1 MNIYRN
7 LRRMQDMGLINVV
20 PGRPMRFSAIPANIA
35 LDMLLSAAKN
45 RVSEMESKYAQILES
60 LSKISSQRE
69 EYSIETSFRVHGG
82 RRKVYAVMMRMLEES
97 EREICLLTTPND
109 LMCLSLYGFDSALKK
124 MSARG
129 VKIKILTNIMD
140 KKMASMLR
148 DYMKYAMIKHSD
160 MQVKT
165 RFLIVDGKSALTS
178 LTIDDSVKLD
188 SESDSGFWTD
198 SPHYIHSIKTFF
210 DMVWRSAQDISVVIQ
225 HLKTGKP
232 IEKTI
237 AFSEL
242 EGYCESLIGML
253 DRSESEALI
262 CVKRL
267 REPYITRD
275 FIQVMKR
282 AVMRGIKVKILTY
295 LDEEDRNLEEILD
308 AADVRHIDD
317 SHIKV
322 NFLVTDM
329 SESLIYFPFNP
340 TDRRMAQVQC
350 LWSNFVGFAGI
361 LSEIFMDLWSKA
373 TNSTIKLMEI
383 RFRNAIKG
391 VPETLKS
398 MVEERGWVLEVPATI
413 KGESG
418 LNQRFDMV
426 LRRGSAEEII
436 VGDFL
441 PEKDDVKMALI
452 SLYVRAMDVKAHQKI
467 LIMPREE
474 LLSADER
481 ELAAAY
487 NILLVDGLESNE
499 ISRKIIERIES
510 LSESIS

>member
-1 MNIYRN
+1 
-7 LRRMQDMGLINVV
+7 
-20 PGRPMRFSAIPANIA
+20 
-35 LDMLLSAAKN
+35 
-45 RVSEMESKYAQILES
+45 
-60 LSKISSQRE
+60 
-69 EYSIETSFRVHGG
+69 
-82 RRKVYAVMMRMLEES
+82 
-97 EREICLLTTPND
+97 
-109 LMCLSLYGFDSALKK
+109 
-124 MSARG
+124 
-129 VKIKILTNIMD
+129 
-140 KKMASMLR
+140 
-148 DYMKYAMIKHSD
+148 
-160 MQVKT
+160 
-165 RFLIVDGKSALTS
+165 
-178 LTIDDSVKLD
+178 
-188 SESDSGFWTD
+188 
-198 SPHYIHSIKTFF
+198 
-210 DMVWRSAQDISVVIQ
+210 
-225 HLKTGKP
+225 
-232 IEKTI
+232 
-237 AFSEL
+237 
-242 EGYCESLIGML
+242 ML

-452 SLYVRAMDVKAHQKI
+452 SLYLS
-467 LIMPREE
+467 LIH
-474 LLSADER
+474 
-481 ELAAAY
+481 
-487 NILLVDGLESNE
+487 I
-499 ISRKIIERIES
+499 
-510 LSESIS
+510 